1 MLGYLLNGDTA
12 EVFENIAQKLSCA
25 LDPVPEHASRNNRVS
40 DRARTVPSGKNYPAS
55 FSCYHL
61 ILEYR
66 LEQSIVIGRSIARDG
81 RATGYEARVSTA
93 RPSVG
98 TIEEIRNHVEG
109 DCLFRVRP

>member
-61 ILEYR
+61 ILEYIDLSR
-66 LEQSIVIGRSIARDG
+66 ASSLAAR
-81 RATGYEARVSTA
+81 
-93 RPSVG
+93 
-98 TIEEIRNHVEG
+98 
-109 DCLFRVRP
+109 